1 MTEFKQPD
9 ILERQQAS
17 IKAKKAALEKFR
29 AKAADPA
36 LANRLTARAEHATVR
51 RAALAKR
58 EIEKADKKAR
68 DSERKHRAESDA
80 AIEAERAKIESADRE
95 RALEIE
101 RKAARDARYTA
112 RKSRSKRR

>member
-1 MTEFKQPD
+1 MTEF
-9 ILERQQAS
+9 ERQQAS

-68 DSERKHRAESDA
+68 DWPAPGLVDSILS
-80 AIEAERAKIESADRE
+80 
-95 RALEIE
+95 
-101 RKAARDARYTA
+101 
-112 RKSRSKRR
+112 